1 MIAPG
6 SQNASYTLHK
16 QVIGRFVRFLLSGVF
31 NTATTYGLYPVLLRF
46 VLYRTS
52 YSLAYI
58 IGVVLSYFLNRVF
71 VFRSNRG
78 LSTAALFPVVYLIQ
92 YLAGLSVVPLWKGS
106 VSEIAKTSLID
117 FSLACSIGNF

>member
-1 MIAPG
+1 M
-6 SQNASYTLHK
+6 
-16 QVIGRFVRFLLSGVF
+16 
-31 NTATTYGLYPVLLRF
+31 LLRF